1 MLSNSSN
8 LTHNLLPPLQILI
21 MPDFNF
27 EMTLPSD
34 SRKLFELV
42 TDYESYKQIF
52 PDQLKEVSVVSRN
65 GSDVITKEVLTFN
78 TYFKNT
84 ELYQKTSHSI
94 QYPRLSSNVIEG
106 PFKGTVIQVTFD
118 ELDGGSKIT
127 INVELKISL
136 KYKILSP
143 IIKNKYKNILTS
155 LLYKMNNIA
164 MNT

>member
-1 MLSNSSN
+1 
-8 LTHNLLPPLQILI
+8 

-65 GSDVITKEVLTFN
+65 GSDVITKEVLTLN

-84 ELYQKTSHSI
+84 ELYQKTSHNA
-94 QYPRLSSNVIEG
+94 QYPILSSDVIEG
-106 PFKGTVIQVTFD
+106 PFKGTIIQVTFD
-118 ELDGGSKIT
+118 ELDGGSKVT
-127 INVELKISL
+127 VNAELKIGL
-136 KYKILSP
+136 KYKLLSP
-143 IIKNKYKNILTS
+143 IIKNKYKNILTA

-164 MNT
+164 MNA

>member
-1 MLSNSSN
+1 
-8 LTHNLLPPLQILI
+8 
-21 MPDFNF
+21 MPGFNF

-65 GSDVITKEVLTFN
+65 GSDVITKEVLTLN

-84 ELYQKTSHSI
+84 ELYQKTSHNA
-94 QYPRLSSNVIEG
+94 QYPILSSDVIEG
-106 PFKGTVIQVTFD
+106 PFKGTAIQVTFD
-118 ELDGGSKIT
+118 ELDGGSKVT
-127 INVELKISL
+127 VNAELKIGL
-136 KYKILSP
+136 KYKLLSP
-143 IIKNKYKNILTS
+143 IIKNKYKNILTA

-164 MNT
+164 MNA

>member
-1 MLSNSSN
+1 
-8 LTHNLLPPLQILI
+8 

-27 EMTLPSD
+27 EMILSADPK
-34 SRKLFELV
+34 KLFELV
-42 TDYESYKQIF
+42 TNYENYQKVF
-52 PDQLKEVSVVSRN
+52 PDQLKNISIVSRN
-65 GSDVITKEVLTFN
+65 DFEVITKEVLTFN

-84 ELYQKTSHSI
+84 ELYQKTSHNVH
-94 QYPRLSSNVIEG
+94 YPKLFSNVIEG
-106 PFKGTVIQVTFD
+106 PFKGTVVKVTFD
-118 ELDGGSKIT
+118 ELDSGCKVT

-164 MNT
+164 MND

>member
-1 MLSNSSN
+1 
-8 LTHNLLPPLQILI
+8 

-27 EMTLPSD
+27 EMTLSADPK
-34 SRKLFELV
+34 KLFELV
-42 TDYESYKQIF
+42 TNYENYQEVF
-52 PDQLKEVSVVSRN
+52 PDQLKNVSIVSRN
-65 GSDVITKEVLTFN
+65 DFEVITKEVLTFN

-84 ELYQKTSHSI
+84 ELYQKTSHNVH
-94 QYPRLSSNVIEG
+94 YPKLSSNVIEG
-106 PFKGTVIQVTFD
+106 PFKGTVVKVTFD
-118 ELDGGSKIT
+118 ELDGGCKVT

-164 MNT
+164 MND

>member
-1 MLSNSSN
+1 
-8 LTHNLLPPLQILI
+8 

-27 EMTLPSD
+27 EMTLSADPK
-34 SRKLFELV
+34 KLIELV
-42 TDYESYKQIF
+42 TNYENFQKVF
-52 PDQLKEVSVVSRN
+52 PDQLKNVSIVSRN
-65 GSDVITKEVLTFN
+65 NFEVITKEVLTFN

-84 ELYQKTSHSI
+84 ELYQKTSHNVH
-94 QYPRLSSNVIEG
+94 YPKLSSNVIEG
-106 PFKGTVIQVTFD
+106 PFKGTVVKVTFG
-118 ELDGGSKIT
+118 ELDGGCKVT

-164 MNT
+164 MND

>member
-1 MLSNSSN
+1 
-8 LTHNLLPPLQILI
+8 

-27 EMTLPSD
+27 EMTLSADPK
-34 SRKLFELV
+34 KLFELV
-42 TDYESYKQIF
+42 TNYENYQEVF
-52 PDQLKEVSVVSRN
+52 PDQLKNVSIVSRN
-65 GSDVITKEVLTFN
+65 DFEVITKEVLTFN

-84 ELYQKTSHSI
+84 ELYQKTSHNV
-94 QYPRLSSNVIEG
+94 QYPKLSSNVIEG
-106 PFKGTVIQVTFD
+106 PFKGTVVKVTFG
-118 ELDGGSKIT
+118 ELDGGCKVT

-164 MNT
+164 MND

>member
-1 MLSNSSN
+1 
-8 LTHNLLPPLQILI
+8 
-21 MPDFNF
+21 MPNFNF
-27 EMTLPSD
+27 EMTLPAD
-34 SRKLFELV
+34 SQKLFELAI
-42 TDYESYKQIF
+42 DYENYQKIF

-65 GSDVITKEVLTFN
+65 GSVVITKEVLTFN

-84 ELYQKTSHSI
+84 ELYQKTSHNVH
-94 QYPRLSSNVIEG
+94 YPKLSSNVIEG
-106 PFKGTVIQVTFD
+106 PFKGTVVKVTFG
-118 ELDGGSKIT
+118 ELDGGCKVT

-164 MNT
+164 MND

>member
-1 MLSNSSN
+1 
-8 LTHNLLPPLQILI
+8 

-27 EMTLPSD
+27 EMILSADPK
-34 SRKLFELV
+34 KLFELV
-42 TDYESYKQIF
+42 TNYENYQKVF
-52 PDQLKEVSVVSRN
+52 PDQLKNISIVSRN
-65 GSDVITKEVLTFN
+65 NFEVITKEVLTFN

-84 ELYQKTSHSI
+84 ELYQKTSHNVH
-94 QYPRLSSNVIEG
+94 YPKLSSNVIEG
-106 PFKGTVIQVTFD
+106 PFKGTVVKVTFD
-118 ELDGGSKIT
+118 ELDSGCKVT

-164 MNT
+164 MND

>member
-1 MLSNSSN
+1 
-8 LTHNLLPPLQILI
+8 

-27 EMTLPSD
+27 EMTLSADPK
-34 SRKLFELV
+34 KLFELV
-42 TDYESYKQIF
+42 TNYENYQEVF
-52 PDQLKEVSVVSRN
+52 PDQLKNVSIVSRN
-65 GSDVITKEVLTFN
+65 DFEVITKEVLTFN

-84 ELYQKTSHSI
+84 ELYQKTSHNVH
-94 QYPRLSSNVIEG
+94 YPKLSSNVIEG
-106 PFKGTVIQVTFD
+106 PFKGTVVKVTFG
-118 ELDGGSKIT
+118 ELDSGCKVT

-164 MNT
+164 MND

>member
-1 MLSNSSN
+1 
-8 LTHNLLPPLQILI
+8 

-27 EMTLPSD
+27 EMTLSADPK
-34 SRKLFELV
+34 KLFELV
-42 TDYESYKQIF
+42 TNYENYQEVF
-52 PDQLKEVSVVSRN
+52 PDQLKNVSIVSRN
-65 GSDVITKEVLTFN
+65 DFEVITKEVLTFN

-84 ELYQKTSHSI
+84 ELYQKTSHNV
-94 QYPRLSSNVIEG
+94 QYPKLSSNVIEG
-106 PFKGTVIQVTFD
+106 PFKGTVVKVTFD
-118 ELDGGSKIT
+118 ELDGGCKVT

-164 MNT
+164 MND

>member
-1 MLSNSSN
+1 
-8 LTHNLLPPLQILI
+8 

-27 EMTLPSD
+27 EMTLSADPK
-34 SRKLFELV
+34 KLFELV
-42 TDYESYKQIF
+42 TNYENYQEVF
-52 PDQLKEVSVVSRN
+52 PDQLKNVSIVSRN
-65 GSDVITKEVLTFN
+65 DFEVITKEVLTFN

-84 ELYQKTSHSI
+84 ELYQKTSHNVH
-94 QYPRLSSNVIEG
+94 YPKLSSNVIEG
-106 PFKGTVIQVTFD
+106 PFKGTVVKVTFD
-118 ELDGGSKIT
+118 ELDSGSKVT

-164 MNT
+164 MND

>member
-1 MLSNSSN
+1 
-8 LTHNLLPPLQILI
+8 

-27 EMTLPSD
+27 EMTLSADPK
-34 SRKLFELV
+34 KLFELV
-42 TDYESYKQIF
+42 TNYENYQEVF
-52 PDQLKEVSVVSRN
+52 PDQLKNVSIVSRN
-65 GSDVITKEVLTFN
+65 DFEVITKEVLTFN

-84 ELYQKTSHSI
+84 ELYQKTSHNVH
-94 QYPRLSSNVIEG
+94 YPKLSSNVIEG
-106 PFKGTVIQVTFD
+106 PFKGTVVKVTFD
-118 ELDGGSKIT
+118 ELDSGCKVT

-164 MNT
+164 MND

>member
-1 MLSNSSN
+1 
-8 LTHNLLPPLQILI
+8 

-27 EMTLPSD
+27 EMTLSADPK
-34 SRKLFELV
+34 KLFELV
-42 TDYESYKQIF
+42 TNYENYQEVF
-52 PDQLKEVSVVSRN
+52 PDQLKNVSIVSRN
-65 GSDVITKEVLTFN
+65 NFEVITKEVLTFN

-84 ELYQKTSHSI
+84 ELYQKTSHNA
-94 QYPRLSSNVIEG
+94 QYPILSSNVIEG

-118 ELDGGSKIT
+118 ELDSGSKVT

-143 IIKNKYKNILTS
+143 IIKNKYKSIFMS

-164 MNT
+164 MNA